1 VATQVLAVELVC
13 ACQALDLLAPIVSSD
28 PLMRV
33 HRAVRASV
41 PVLTA
46 DRPPSAD
53 IDAAEALIRTGAVEY
68 AAGIVVN

>member
-1 VATQVLAVELVC
+1 
-13 ACQALDLLAPIVSSD
+13 
-28 PLMRV
+28 V